1 MADVTP
7 AQKSRLAKI
16 CLALLALLAGAGG
29 ADAAG
34 YTPDLESVKQLGLGG
49 SIALIVYLELRVM
62 PLFMRIAAR
71 DQREA
76 AVEQTAAQPAAEHEP
91 ELALAPVPALVR
103 PARLTPLRVAVIPR
117 AQTADDT

>member
-1 MADVTP
+1 MADVTL

-16 CLALLALLAGAGG
+16 SLALLALLAGAGG

-76 AVEQTAAQPAAEHEP
+76 AQGQAAQPAAEPEP
-91 ELALAPVPALVR
+91 EIALAPVPALVR
-103 PARLTPLRVAVIPR
+103 PARLTPLRVAVLPR